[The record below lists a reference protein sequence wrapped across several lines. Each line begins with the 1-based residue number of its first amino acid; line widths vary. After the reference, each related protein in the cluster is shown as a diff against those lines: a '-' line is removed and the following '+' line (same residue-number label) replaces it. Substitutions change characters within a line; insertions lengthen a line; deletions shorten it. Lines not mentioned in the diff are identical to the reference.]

1 MEDSMASPQDKPIVR
16 IAPNN
21 HVFDLPVIVRIE
33 ERLFAQARLAETTAY
48 TSAKS
53 RGATA

>member
-21 HVFDLPVIVRIE
+21 HVFDLTLIVSIE
-33 ERLFAQARLAETTAY
+33 ERLFAQARLAETTAH